1 MLEFLQMVTGIF
13 VVVYDGQDALKFH
26 LGRAIG
32 VVGPGVHFK
41 IPIIQ
46 RFQFQP
52 TKDTTY
58 RQFHDEQKL
67 SSEAAVSLISGA
79 VVALPAQRA
88 GARAGAAGP
97 CHGADLGPAGRRSF
111 LARRLERPCR

>member
-13 VVVYDGQDALKFH
+13 VMVYDGQHAFKFH

-46 RFQFQP
+46 RFQAQP
-52 TKDTTY
+52 TKE
-58 RQFHDEQKL
+58 RQA
-67 SSEAAVSLISGA
+67 STPARGA
-79 VVALPAQRA
+79 VMGHQ
-88 GARAGAAGP
+88 GA
-97 CHGADLGPAGRRSF
+97 
-111 LARRLERPCR
+111 